1 MSASRSV
8 AAAQRRRAGPT
19 PDTRGPATSINSS
32 QAFSQPPNI
41 RPGTSARVAGQQ
53 AALAQQQQQQQQLQQ
68 NASASKSQLTVPQAI
83 TLITLRLG
91 RIETQL
97 QNLDLQALAEN
108 GDAGV
113 GVDNNLLERLES
125 LEKIVMETN
134 VSALKQQIDIIK
146 PAVVSVKN
154 MSTSTTKE
162 VKELKALV
170 EELKTEL
177 VNTQN
182 QLQYYIES
190 QNMLLEQ
197 NEQGVES
204 QFILESE
211 EVQGVEDVTVD
222 MLASDNELSNLTGA
236 NLKEII
242 EQELFAA
249 EA

>member
-1 MSASRSV
+1 
-8 AAAQRRRAGPT
+8 
-19 PDTRGPATSINSS
+19 
-32 QAFSQPPNI
+32 
-41 RPGTSARVAGQQ
+41 
-53 AALAQQQQQQQQLQQ
+53 
-68 NASASKSQLTVPQAI
+68 
-83 TLITLRLG
+83 
-91 RIETQL
+91 
-97 QNLDLQALAEN
+97 
-108 GDAGV
+108 
-113 GVDNNLLERLES
+113 
-125 LEKIVMETN
+125 
-134 VSALKQQIDIIK
+134 
-146 PAVVSVKN
+146 